1 VTNPDQP
8 TSTIGEREDGLSRY
22 WGEWVSARQ
31 SPPTLFAA
39 GGGAFVPINA
49 AERRSF
55 RLTVAQRETPRAM
68 AVTGGCF
75 VAITVLNA
83 SVGPPTPWGALVLN
97 GVVAVLLLG
106 GGWLIHAHV
115 TPTWTC
121 PWIAAICALTMVA
134 AGLVQV
140 WLNPDGAAFG
150 YVLIIIVA
158 FAPLTL
164 AWIPAT
170 AVVLPMLVG
179 CVVVSRRWPSTAAT
193 DWDIA
198 SLAAIAI
205 GMSLLWLR
213 LRSIDEAAE
222 LTSQVR
228 TLATRDRLTGALN
241 RHGLDERLPLLAGM
255 ARRLHEPVLA
265 MFVDIVG
272 LKRINDEKGHLAGD
286 AVIVTVATALMAS
299 VRSSDMVARWGGDE
313 FVVLG
318 LGNGP
323 HPEEFRHRLVDRFHA
338 SGVEATVGDLD
349 VTVGMAMMSPDTLD
363 IDALISQAD
372 SDMYSRRRSQRKS

>member
-1 VTNPDQP
+1 MIVTID
-8 TSTIGEREDGLSRY
+8 
-22 WGEWVSARQ
+22 VS
-31 SPPTLFAA
+31 
-39 GGGAFVPINA
+39 
-49 AERRSF
+49 ERRSF

-75 VAITVLNA
+75 VAITALNA

-97 GVVAVLLLG
+97 GIVAGLLLG
-106 GGWLIHAHV
+106 GGWLIHSRR
-115 TPTWTC
+115 TPAWTC
-121 PWIAAICALTMVA
+121 PWIAAVCALTMVV

-164 AWIPAT
+164 AWVPAT
-170 AVVLPMLVG
+170 TVAVPMLIG

-198 SLAAIAI
+198 SLAALAI
-205 GMSLLWLR
+205 GVSLLWLR

-228 TLATRDRLTGALN
+228 ALATRDRLTGILN
-241 RHGLDERLPLLAGM
+241 RHGIDEHLPQLAGM
-255 ARRLHEPVLA
+255 ARRARVSVLA

-272 LKRINDEKGHLAGD
+272 LKHINDEQGHLVGD
-286 AVIVTVATALMAS
+286 AVIVTVARALAAS
-299 VRSSDMVARWGGDE
+299 VRSSDIVGRWGGDE

-318 LGNGP
+318 LGSGLQ
-323 HPEEFRHRLVDRFHA
+323 PEEFRNRLLDQFHA
-338 SGVEATVGDLD
+338 SGVENTVGDLD
-349 VTVGMAMMSPDTLD
+349 VTVGMALMSADTLD
-363 IDALISQAD
+363 TEALISHAD
-372 SDMYSRRRSQRKS
+372 ADMYARRRVQRDCRGTQDRGRTGTPGGSKPSTWP